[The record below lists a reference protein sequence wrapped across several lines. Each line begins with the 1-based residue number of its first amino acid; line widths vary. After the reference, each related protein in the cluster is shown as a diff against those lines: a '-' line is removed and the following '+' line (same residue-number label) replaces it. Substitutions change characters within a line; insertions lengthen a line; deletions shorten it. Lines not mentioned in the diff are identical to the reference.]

1 MSQGVEKD
9 SLTASRILR
18 LREHTGCSVEK
29 AKEALLQGEGSLLS
43 AVLYLEEQG
52 HIGTPKAQ
60 GFFSTKEYKETN
72 PPINGTEKKKGKTL
86 LQGCREELI
95 DNYLELWYKDHFLGH
110 IPVVCVMML
119 MPITYG
125 SVFPLLIAPL
135 FFGVYYRFSSVDS
148 FLGEFNPI
156 LKRMTRMLYR
166 LKRGFVA
173 EIKKYYSTPVEKR
186 SGKP

>member
-1 MSQGVEKD
+1 MSQIE
-9 SLTASRILR
+9 SRILR

-29 AKEALLQGEGSLLS
+29 AKEALIQGEGSLLS

-52 HIGTPKAQ
+52 HIDPPKVQ
-60 GFFSTKEYKETN
+60 GFFSTKECKETR
-72 PPINGTEKKKGKTL
+72 PSIHGTEKEKARGKTL

-110 IPVVCVMML
+110 IPVVCVMLL

-156 LKRMTRMLYR
+156 MKRMTRTLYR
-166 LKRGFVA
+166 LKRRFVA
-173 EIKKYYSTPVEKR
+173 EIKKYYSAPTEKKT
-186 SGKP
+186 GEP